1 MSSLYYHPSGQAP
14 LRGKYIVALFAA
26 GTLPAGWLY
35 GWATSWA
42 NPLLNPFI
50 AVLMAFC
57 LAMLVKGAAA
67 AGKIRHPR
75 WMGRAAAAIGLLAW
89 YLQWAAWL
97 AHREQAALQPYAPGA
112 LAESVVQLISH
123 PWEMFAGARRI
134 VTNSTALAASMSLL
148 FWVLELALFLL
159 PPAFAGA
166 ARSRAPFCETTRRWA
181 RMVDVGVQFAFVEH
195 PEEVRRRLERNPKEL
210 VSVLV
215 PCADDLPRYAELTLY
230 QCPGADSF
238 ATLTNWVMAPP
249 GGEEQRE
256 AAKMLAAQPDE
267 IALVFQADDPVVELL
282 RLPIPDTDTLIRE
295 WKEAAL
301 RLSADAAE

>member
-1 MSSLYYHPSGQAP
+1 MSSPYYRPSGQAP
-14 LRGKYIVALFAA
+14 MRGKCTVALFAA
-26 GTLPAGWLY
+26 GTLPMAWLY

-50 AVLMAFC
+50 AVLMASC

-75 WMGRAAAAIGLLAW
+75 WMGRAGATVGLLAW
-89 YLQWAAWL
+89 YLQWAIWL
-97 AHREQAALQPYAPGA
+97 AHREQVSLQPYAPGA
-112 LAESVVQLISH
+112 LAESVVQLTTH
-123 PWEMFAGARRI
+123 PWEMLAAGRRI
-134 VTNSTALAASMSLL
+134 VTNSTALAASVSLL
-148 FWVLELALFLL
+148 FWVVELGLYLL

-166 ARSRAPFCETTRRWA
+166 ARSRAPFCEATQRWA
-181 RMVDVGVQFAFVEH
+181 RMVDVGVQFAFVAH

-215 PCADDLPRYAELTLY
+215 PCAHDAPMHAELTLY

-238 ATLTNWVMAPP
+238 ATLTNWIMAPS
-249 GGEEQRE
+249 GGEEQRDM
-256 AAKMLAAQPDE
+256 ARMLAKQPDE
-267 IALVFQADDPVVELL
+267 IEVVFQADDPVVELL

-295 WKEAAL
+295 WKQAAL
-301 RLSADAAE
+301 RLSANTME